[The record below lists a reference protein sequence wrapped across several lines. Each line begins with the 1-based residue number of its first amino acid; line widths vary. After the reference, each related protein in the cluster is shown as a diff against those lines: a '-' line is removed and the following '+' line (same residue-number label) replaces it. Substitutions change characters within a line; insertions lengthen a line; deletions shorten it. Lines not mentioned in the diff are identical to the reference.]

1 MAKKQQPK
9 RRPNP
14 PAARQEARPATP
26 SAAPR
31 AAVGPR
37 PEKRP
42 NVFTLGSRD
51 MLFGRRN
58 FIIMGAGL
66 ALVLLGLAL
75 MSGGAQPDPN
85 VWKDEIPYSFIRV
98 TLAPL
103 CMVAGFVV
111 AIWGIFARDKSG
123 KVLENGSDLQ
133 G

>member
-1 MAKKQQPK
+1 MAKKQPPK

-14 PAARQEARPATP
+14 PATRQEARPATP
-26 SAAPR
+26 PAAPR

-37 PEKRP
+37 TEKRP

-58 FIIMGAGL
+58 FILMGAGL
-66 ALVLLGLAL
+66 ALVLIGLAL
-75 MSGGAQPDPN
+75 MAGGAQPDPN
-85 VWKDEIPYSFIRV
+85 VWKDEIPYSFTRI

-111 AIWGIFARDKSG
+111 AVWGIFAKDNSG
-123 KVLENGSDLQ
+123 KVLENDSSL
-133 G
+133 